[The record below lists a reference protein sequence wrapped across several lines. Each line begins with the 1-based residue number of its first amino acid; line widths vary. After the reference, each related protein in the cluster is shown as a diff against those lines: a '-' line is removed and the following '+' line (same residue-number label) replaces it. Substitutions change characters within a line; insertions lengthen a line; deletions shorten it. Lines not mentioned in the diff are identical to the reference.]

1 MVQHV
6 SSWVNGIILT
16 IVIATIIEM
25 ILPNGNNK
33 KYIKTVLGIYVMF
46 SIIGPIVENIN
57 KKNYN
62 FNTVLNGLDKIPEH
76 QAFAND
82 SIELNSSIEQI
93 YRRNLEEDIKTKLK
107 VHGYDVTITALSL
120 NLVSGENYGKINQ
133 INIKL
138 NKRIEQERISKID
151 KVDISISDQHKDL
164 YFSDLEKEDIKQ
176 YISEE
181 YKVEKNKINIL

>member
-25 ILPNGNNK
+25 ILPKGNNK

>member
-107 VHGYDVTITALSL
+107 VYGYDVTITALSL

>member
-181 YKVEKNKINIL
+181 YKVEKNKNNIL